1 MTDSK
6 DIQKPTVSI
15 AEITFSGGEVIT
27 LGSDDI
33 VLIVGANNSGKSKTI
48 AELVKTIGE
57 HDHTLEQTL
66 KENLV
71 VKQVKLNKS
80 ANAESLQ
87 KFLDENAELAETNY
101 VYQNVRLHTSF
112 TKRFNQKMLAA
123 TAPLFQNL
131 LNARSRLDIVNT
143 QNGVGVKGHKTAPQH
158 FLYEDEALMLRISN
172 LFKDAFGSQLF
183 FDHRGN
189 PQIPIHVGEY
199 PEVIAG
205 EDRISDSYV
214 AKVRNFPRIDDQGDG
229 MKSYAGIVFQTI
241 VFPRD
246 ITFIDEPEAFLH
258 PPQMRRLGKTLA
270 TETKGQLIVAT
281 HSADILK
288 GFLEA
293 NADRVRVIRLQREG
307 NKNHATEL
315 PPNKV
320 QELWSHPQI
329 RYSTALEAIF
339 HEQAI
344 ICEDD
349 SDCRLYSAV
358 ANHLEQQ
365 EKDIRWKDT
374 HYIPTGGKQAA
385 PRVAEALKG
394 LGVPIKMIF
403 DFDLLSNEH
412 ELKKVTQSVG
422 GDWASIQKDWMILN
436 AEVRKGVKVKTVEEI
451 AVEITKLLKDVSEG
465 LPKSDI
471 LELMKQNK
479 PWSIVKQVGYL
490 AIPNGQASAAY
501 EKLRDSLN
509 SMGVY
514 VVEKGQIEKF
524 CITVGGHGPGFVSK
538 LLETVDLGDAKLR
551 DLREFIKSIIQSH

>member
-1 MTDSK
+1 MCIRD
-6 DIQKPTVSI
+6 
-15 AEITFSGGEVIT
+15 
-27 LGSDDI
+27 
-33 VLIVGANNSGKSKTI
+33 
-48 AELVKTIGE
+48 
-57 HDHTLEQTL
+57 
-66 KENLV
+66 
-71 VKQVKLNKS
+71 
-80 ANAESLQ
+80 
-87 KFLDENAELAETNY
+87 
-101 VYQNVRLHTSF
+101 R
-112 TKRFNQKMLAA
+112 
-123 TAPLFQNL
+123 
-131 LNARSRLDIVNT
+131 
-143 QNGVGVKGHKTAPQH
+143 
-158 FLYEDEALMLRISN
+158 
-172 LFKDAFGSQLF
+172 FKDAFGSQLF

-214 AKVRNFPRIDDQGDG
+214 AKVRNFPRIDAQGDG
-229 MKSYAGIVFQTI
+229 MKSYAGIVFQSI

-307 NKNHATEL
+307 NKNHAAEL

-358 ANHLEQQ
+358 ANHLEEQ

-374 HYIPTGGKQAA
+374 HYIPTGGKHAA
-385 PRVAEALKG
+385 PRIAEALKG

-403 DFDLLSNEH
+403 DFDLLSNEQD
-412 ELKKVTQSVG
+412 LKRVTQSVG
-422 GDWASIQKDWMILN
+422 GDWASIQNDWKILD

-451 AVEITKLLKDVSEG
+451 ASEITKLLKDVSKG

-479 PWSIVKQVGYL
+479 SWSIVKQVGYL

-501 EKLRDSLN
+501 EKLRDNLN
-509 SMGVY
+509 SMGIY
-514 VVEKGQIEKF
+514 MVEKGQIEQF
-524 CITVGGHGPGFVSK
+524 CISVGGHGPGFVST
-538 LLETVDLGDAKLR
+538 LLETVDLDDLKLR
-551 DLREFIKSIIQSH
+551 DLREFVKSIIQSH